1 MKDISY
7 IKEQLDKAIETN
19 APKEEIFK
27 ISELSDRQSL
37 NYYEKERITAG
48 NAGDVP
54 NKSFSFSGLC
64 FDRH

>member
-27 ISELSDRQSL
+27 ISELIDRQIL
-37 NYYEKERITAG
+37 NYYEKERITDG
-48 NAGDVP
+48 NA
-54 NKSFSFSGLC
+54 
-64 FDRH
+64 